1 MLELVRGS
9 ITCTGILDLQEVRF
23 CKIDAPGIQLV
34 GILLLVSLTYN
45 EVDMVATDSTI
56 IGQRVLDQRIRIG
69 AAILRQTLV
78 TLVEIHT
85 VALDPC

>member
-9 ITCTGILDLQEVRF
+9 ITRTGILDLQEVWF

-78 TLVEIHT
+78 TLVEIYT